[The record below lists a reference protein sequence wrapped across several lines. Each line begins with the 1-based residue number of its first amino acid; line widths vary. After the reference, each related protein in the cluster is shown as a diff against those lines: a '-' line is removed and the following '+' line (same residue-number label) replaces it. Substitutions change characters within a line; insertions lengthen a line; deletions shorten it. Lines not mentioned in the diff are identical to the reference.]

1 MCLSESKANTQSAML
16 AGAIACEQLA
26 DAPHRRLPLRGRML
40 MTTYVVSPTPFGDAF
55 VVSGLLSQL
64 DTDEV
69 VVAAERW
76 PPNPKE
82 QTHLPTGHRVHFVT
96 RTWTWPKR
104 GQRFVLWLRS
114 ALAPRTIYRLAK
126 LARRERCN
134 AVFANFPNEHL
145 LFAAYVVARLF
156 RLKFFPFFHNTYR
169 ENRRGMAYVF
179 ASWLQRRVFTR
190 ADAVFVMS
198 DGMKEE
204 LRRLYPG
211 VRFYSLVHPFDREVP
226 RFETLPAIERTRIRL
241 AYMGSVNEANLD
253 ALRRICGMVNST
265 PDLVLNFYSAAA
277 DWHLKKEG
285 LVGERI
291 KREQPSDSELMDAL
305 RQSDLLV
312 LPHGLTGGLAAIEYR
327 TIFPTRTIPY
337 LYSGRPIV
345 AYSAKDSFLSR
356 WLREHDCAEV
366 VEDPDPA
373 VLRATIYRLCDDP
386 LRREELARN
395 ALAAAEK
402 FRAGRVVAEMK
413 RIINQH
419 LPQNPS
425 PR

>member
-1 MCLSESKANTQSAML
+1 VSELKANTPPATSSGTL
-16 AGAIACEQLA
+16 ACEQSNV
-26 DAPHRRLPLRGRML
+26 APSGRLRLRGRLL
-40 MTTYVVSPTPFGDAF
+40 MTTFVVAPTPFGDAF

-82 QTHLPTGHRVHFVT
+82 QTQLPTGHRVHFVT
-96 RTWTWPKR
+96 TQWTWPKR
-104 GQRFVLWLRS
+104 GQRFVQWLRS
-114 ALAPRTIYRLAK
+114 ALAPRTIYRLAR

-145 LFAAYVVARLF
+145 LFAAYIVARLF
-156 RLKFFPFFHNTYR
+156 RLRFFPFFHNTYR
-169 ENRRGMAYVF
+169 ENRRGLAYVF
-179 ASWLQRRVFTR
+179 ASWLQGRVFKR

-204 LRRLYPG
+204 LRKLYPG
-211 VRFYSLVHPFDREVP
+211 VSFYPLVHPFDRDVSG
-226 RFETLPAIERTRIRL
+226 FEPLAAIERTRIRL

-253 ALRRICGMVNST
+253 ALRRICGMVNGS
-265 PDLVLNFYSAAA
+265 PDFVLNFYSAAA
-277 DWHLKKEG
+277 AWHLEKEG

-291 KREQPSDSELMDAL
+291 KREQPPDSELIDAL
-305 RQSDLLV
+305 RQNDLLV
-312 LPHGLTGGLAAIEYR
+312 LPHGLTGGLAPIEYR

-345 AYSAKDSFLSR
+345 AYSAKGSFLSR

-386 LRREELARN
+386 QRRERLARN

-402 FRAGRVVAEMK
+402 FRASRVVAEMK
-413 RIINQH
+413 RTINQH
-419 LPQNPS
+419 LP
-425 PR
+425 